1 MKNKIVYIALSI
13 DLLHH
18 GHINLINH
26 AKKYGKVTAGLLTDS
41 AIQAHKRI
49 PLLNFNQRKK
59 ILENITGISNVVA
72 QNEYEYE
79 KNILKLKPDYFVHG
93 DDWMFGKDKTLR
105 ASTIKA

>member
-1 MKNKIVYIALSI
+1 MKNKTVYISLSV

-59 ILENITGISNVVA
+59 ILENINGISNVVS
-72 QNEYEYE
+72 QNEYEYGLFMRFL
-79 KNILKLKPDYFVHG
+79 NISQNRLIYLHSAF
-93 DDWMFGKDKTLR
+93 L
-105 ASTIKA
+105 IN